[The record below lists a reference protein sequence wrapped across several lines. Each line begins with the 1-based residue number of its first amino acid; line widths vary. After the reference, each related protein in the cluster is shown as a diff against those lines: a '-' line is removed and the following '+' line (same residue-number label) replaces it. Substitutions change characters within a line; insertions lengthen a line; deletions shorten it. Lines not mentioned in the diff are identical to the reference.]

1 MLTIPSEYKE
11 ECNRSGSVTALNYG
25 HKSLLLYAPIEPANR
40 ILYLIHGGGGDQHS
54 FFRPEFLNMV
64 DHMVGSGILKPLYIA
79 APCFYDPAETD
90 KSPASSGIAVK
101 GFCKELREQIIPLA
115 EAHIGISFS
124 RENRAISGFSMG
136 GVTTWY
142 AFLQA
147 LDLFYWFLP
156 LSGDCWVC
164 GETGGGKYPE
174 KTAMEL
180 VSAVGRQGAPDFRIH
195 AITGSKD
202 IAFPNLDAQ
211 IKAMEKYTAVFGDKL
226 KYEVLEGGVH
236 DYETIFRYL
245 FNALPGLFSEK
256 APAVLQGWS
265 AMN

>member
-1 MLTIPSEYKE
+1 MLTIPQEYTTKCE
-11 ECNRSGSVTALNYG
+11 NAGTVSTLNYG
-25 HKSLLLYAPIEPANR
+25 KKSLLLYSPIEPTNR

-54 FFRPEFLNMV
+54 FFCPEFLNMV
-64 DHMVGSGILKPLYIA
+64 DHMIDNGILDPLYIVS
-79 APCFYDPAETD
+79 PCFYDPTEKD

-101 GFCKELREQIIPLA
+101 KFCMELRKQIIPLV
-115 EAHIGISFS
+115 EEHIGVSFP
-124 RENRAISGFSMG
+124 RESRAISGFSMG

-156 LSGDCWVC
+156 LSGDCWVY
-164 GETGGGKYPE
+164 GETGGGKYPK
-174 KTAMEL
+174 KTATEL
-180 VSAVGRQGAPDFRIH
+180 VSAVSRQGSPDFRIH

-211 IKAMEKYTAVFGDKL
+211 IKAMEKYLAVFGEKM

-245 FNALPGLFSEK
+245 FNAMPVLFSKPEIQ
-256 APAVLQGWS
+256 A
-265 AMN
+265 